1 MRSNPIALA
10 MANYVRTVD
19 NTFGLLSDPRGS
31 VSTMVNDCVIC
42 DASERAKAEGR
53 TSFSV
58 STSGQPLCAD
68 CNYFVMTERMD

>member
-31 VSTMVNDCVIC
+31 VSTMINDCVIC
-42 DASERAKAEGR
+42 DASARAKVEGR

-68 CNYFVMTERMD
+68 CNYFVMMERMD

>member
-19 NTFGLLSDPRGS
+19 NTFGLSHPRGS

-42 DASERAKAEGR
+42 DARERALAEGR
-53 TSFSV
+53 KAWSV
-58 STSGQPLCAD
+58 STSGQPLCAE
-68 CNYFVMTERMD
+68 CNAFRLEEMMD

>member
-19 NTFGLLSDPRGS
+19 NTFGLLSDPRAS
-31 VSTMVNDCVIC
+31 VSTMVNDCIVC
-42 DASERAKAEGR
+42 DTAAKARAEGR
-53 TSFSV
+53 KSWSV

-68 CNYFVMTERMD
+68 CNAFRLEEMMD

>member
-19 NTFGLLSDPRGS
+19 NTFGLLSDPRAS
-31 VSTMVNDCVIC
+31 VSTMVNDCIVC
-42 DASERAKAEGR
+42 DTRERMRAEGR
-53 TSFSV
+53 KAWSV

-68 CNYFVMTERMD
+68 CNYERMMEMMD

>member
-19 NTFGLLSDPRGS
+19 NTFGLLSDPHAS
-31 VSTMVNDCVIC
+31 VSTMVNDCIVC
-42 DASERAKAEGR
+42 DTRERMRAEGR
-53 TSFSV
+53 KAWSV

-68 CNYFVMTERMD
+68 CNYERMMEIG

>member
-19 NTFGLLSDPRGS
+19 NTFGLLSDPRAS
-31 VSTMVNDCVIC
+31 VSTMVNDCIVC
-42 DASERAKAEGR
+42 DTRERMLVEGR
-53 TSFSV
+53 KAWSV

-68 CNYFVMTERMD
+68 CNYERMMEMMD

>member
-19 NTFGLLSDPRGS
+19 NTFGLVSDPYAS
-31 VSTMVNDCVIC
+31 VSTMVNDCIVC
-42 DASERAKAEGR
+42 DTRERMLVEGR
-53 TSFSV
+53 KAWSV

-68 CNYFVMTERMD
+68 CNYERMMEMMD

>member
-19 NTFGLLSDPRGS
+19 NTFGLLSDPRAS

-68 CNYFVMTERMD
+68 CNHFIMMERMD